1 MTMQV
6 NRIRGSVIN
15 KSNAIVEPTDDG
27 IIEDLNKQTVR
38 HGEEAL
44 MLAVLMSCVEDF
56 QKYIGAK
63 DKKGRQLFS
72 QAEEWIMQK
81 DSEYPFSFENICEVL
96 RFNPDYLRKGLL
108 SWKRAKWPCGQKP
121 RAA

>member
-1 MTMQV
+1 MPMQTT
-6 NRIRGSVIN
+6 RIRASVAN
-15 KSNAIVEPTDDG
+15 RLNAIVEPTDDG

-81 DSEYPFSFENICEVL
+81 DNEDPFSFENICEVL
-96 RFNPDYLRKGLL
+96 RFSPDYLRKGLL
-108 SWKRAKWPCGQKP
+108 SWKRAIRPCSGNS